1 MSRRVH
7 LPALVSLLALVA
19 CGTRHARIDIDTDGG
34 PDAPGTETPVTETPV
49 AGTTG
54 DATPDGGEGLT
65 VDPTTGEPVATDAD
79 PTGTLPSGIETAE
92 ADARKAG
99 KAGRR
104 FRWDETAADLD
115 LESEL
120 RGGKVATS
128 TTGPWT
134 SRTSGG
140 SFGPAGGFG
149 RRGRSGAR
157 MAELGAGPADF
168 SGGGLAV
175 HEEGMVAS
183 RKSAVVAPTPRRGTA
198 DGAPPPGMP
207 TRPMPVAQS
216 ALKAGS
222 TDDNADLDAYRAFVE
237 EWTAPGRLH
246 AAFDTLDISDAR
258 TLVVTDPVG
267 RPVPGAQ
274 VSVTD
279 LATDTL
285 VWPGTTYGDGTAP
298 WYPHLRAGLLGE
310 PDVDGSM
317 GYAVQA
323 HHDGVFTTQ
332 MVGAR
337 DDVVRLTLDESAT
350 GPTKVDVVFLID
362 TTGSMGDEIHRIK
375 STLLS
380 TTAKVRGLD
389 RDVDLQYGA
398 VLYRDL
404 GDEYVT
410 RAHPLTG
417 DIQGFDGALQGIQA
431 NGGGDGPSR
440 STRVL
445 RWRSIRWTGGRTRRS
460 WSSSW
465 PTRRRTW
472 TTRRCHLR
480 PLGAGGP
487 AQGHPHPHGRGQ
499 RAGRPRQPGL
509 PPDRPALA
517 GQVHLHRVRLHR
529 RLGRRPRRPRPG
541 GQQQPRRHPLP
552 GDRGRGH
559 GLGRGRWRR
568 PPVPAVVIC
577 GESPAGSHPA

>member
-79 PTGTLPSGIETAE
+79 PTGTLPSGIGTAE

-140 SFGPAGGFG
+140 GFGPAGGFG

-237 EWTAPGRLH
+237 EWTAPGRLR
-246 AAFDTLDISDAR
+246 AAVDTLDISDAR

-285 VWPGTTYGDGTAP
+285 VWTGTTYGDGTAP

-431 NGGGDGPSR
+431 NGGGDGPESLNQGLAVAVDTMDWREDSAKLVFVVADAPPHMDYQGDVTYGR
-440 STRVL
+440 SAL
-445 RWRSIRWTGGRTRRS
+445 AALHKGIRIHTVAASGLDDHGSLVFRQT
-460 WSSSW
+460 
-465 PTRRRTW
+465 
-472 TTRRCHLR
+472 
-480 PLGAGGP
+480 
-487 AQGHPHPHGRGQ
+487 AQLSQGKFIFIEYGSTAASAADHGVRGQ
-499 RAGRPRQPGL
+499 VASNNLDDILYREIEAEVTGWGEGGGV
-509 PPDRPALA
+509 A
-517 GQVHLHRVRLHR
+517 HRSRL
-529 RLGRRPRRPRPG
+529 
-541 GQQQPRRHPLP
+541 
-552 GDRGRGH
+552 
-559 GLGRGRWRR
+559 
-568 PPVPAVVIC
+568 
-577 GESPAGSHPA
+577 